1 MSDFTAVGLLM
12 ALAMLGTCTFV
23 YIHRHAV
30 ERRDLII
37 TGVRG
42 GFPMSVNERRL
53 EVYREWLI
61 TIVLL
66 FVYEAIV
73 FIGWTILA
81 SSTDSDVIKA
91 YAYAC
96 AIVAFSGVVG
106 AAYQGI
112 LGYLQVASVLRQA
125 EAD

>member
-1 MSDFTAVGLLM
+1 MSDFAAVGLLM

-37 TGVRG
+37 TGIRG
-42 GFPMSVNERRL
+42 GIPMAVDERRL

-66 FVYEAIV
+66 FVYEGMIV
-73 FIGWTILA
+73 LGWMILA
-81 SSTDSDVIKA
+81 SSIDSDVIKT

-112 LGYLQVASVLRQA
+112 LGYLQLASVLRQA

>member
-1 MSDFTAVGLLM
+1 MSDFAAAGLLM

-37 TGVRG
+37 AGIRG
-42 GFPMSVNERRL
+42 GVPMSVNERRL

-66 FVYEAIV
+66 FVYEGIV
-73 FIGWTILA
+73 VIGWMILA
-81 SSTDSDVIKA
+81 GSIDSKVIKA

-112 LGYLQVASVLRQA
+112 LGYLQIASALRQA
-125 EAD
+125 EAH